1 MPNIRKRKN
10 SASVKAY
17 FFRNTAAFLLLF
29 IALSVEAQQFYF
41 HDDTGEFTPIAG
53 STIKTHS
60 KYITISWSDDA
71 KFDAPYEILQIVAD
85 DTVAQSRTEIPSI
98 VIKALAGR
106 VNEIRITDTNNICRT
121 ISIDRG
127 LPWLTIAC
135 IIVGVVVV
143 FLIIVLII
151 RSKRKGQVAVAQPE
165 AANVRRT
172 QKFDCVTIL
181 FSDIQGFTKIT
192 EHLKPEQLVDELD
205 RYFIYFDELV
215 EKFGVEK
222 IKTIGD
228 AYMCAGGVPHADSAN
243 PIEVVLVGLQMIE
256 YVKERQSSI
265 GQFWNMR
272 VGINTGPAISA
283 ILGYK
288 KKTFDIW
295 GDSVNTAS
303 RMESSGVP
311 GEVNVS
317 GSTYAKVRDYFEC
330 EYRGR
335 MPVKYKGEIDMYFI
349 KGLKPEYSDQG
360 SPYRPNALLMQKMQ
374 MLKIHD
380 LEQSISNVLND
391 ETHAPLRN
399 QFEMLLIR
407 IGTLARAEKLRDT
420 ELLDCK
426 LASIFA
432 FVQMK
437 LSKDL
442 RTKIS
447 MAEPNSIMKRLHLTE
462 DQIDVINKATSRII
476 SGRRP
481 ESSME
486 EIFYDASNEY
496 LGRKDFVKIVLERF
510 TGKTEKGHRQ
520 TKKDWLKE
528 QRRALS
534 TFKYYTQTAKQ
545 LQEVEAD
552 EQLKILE
559 QFIRSY

>member
-1 MPNIRKRKN
+1 M
-10 SASVKAY
+10 KAY
-17 FFRNTAAFLLLF
+17 IFRNTAAFLLLF
-29 IALSVEAQQFYF
+29 FALSVDAQQFYF
-41 HDDTGEFTPIAG
+41 HDDSGEFSPVTG
-53 STIKTHS
+53 STIETYS
-60 KYITISWSDDA
+60 KFITISWADDDNFA
-71 KFDAPYEILQIVAD
+71 APYDFLQLVDD
-85 DTVAQSRTEIPSI
+85 DTIAIGQTEMPSI
-98 VIKALAGR
+98 VIKASAGR
-106 VNEIRITDTNNICRT
+106 VNEVRITDTNNICRT
-121 ISIDRG
+121 ICIDRG
-127 LPWLTIAC
+127 LPWPTICGFIGAT
-135 IIVGVVVV
+135 VVIA
-143 FLIIVLII
+143 LIIILII
-151 RSKRKGQVAVAQPE
+151 KSKRKEQTVVAQPE
-165 AANVRRT
+165 TANVRRT

-380 LEQSISNVLND
+380 LEQSISDVLSD
-391 ETHAPLRN
+391 EAHAPLRS

-407 IGTLARAEKLRDT
+407 IGTLARAEQLRDS

-432 FVQMK
+432 FVQLQ
-437 LSKDL
+437 LSKEL

-462 DQIDVINKATSRII
+462 DQIEIINKATSRIV

-481 ESSME
+481 ESNLE
-486 EIFYDASNEY
+486 EIYYDATNEY
-496 LGRKDFVKIVLERF
+496 LGRKDFLKIVLDRY
-510 TGKTEKGHRQ
+510 TTKTEKGRRQ